1 MNENKTNIN
10 WLIGNYW
17 TYHVADAIESIFEI
31 LRACNKYIDD
41 TIPWSLAKDE
51 TKKERL
57 GTVLYN
63 LLDAIRIT
71 SILLFPFMPE
81 TSLKVFKSLNTNNN
95 TYDKVATGNMESNIK
110 LGESEVLF
118 KRIEE
123 KK

>member
-10 WLIGNYW
+10 WLIGNYA
-17 TYHVADAIESIFEI
+17 TYHVA
-31 LRACNKYIDD
+31 
-41 TIPWSLAKDE
+41 
-51 TKKERL
+51 
-57 GTVLYN
+57 
-63 LLDAIRIT
+63 DAIRIT
-71 SILLFPFMPE
+71 SILLSSFMPE
-81 TSLKVFKSLNTNNN
+81 TFLKVFKSLNTNNN